1 MSQLCANSLQLH
13 PFPPGFR
20 TVRSMVLDHLRLLT
34 GAMLLCA
41 LLATGKSA
49 WAQAEDI
56 DGIRVVE
63 GDILVATGMR
73 TRAISLSR
81 SSKLWTDGIVPYSID
96 PALSKSS
103 RLAVTTAIAHW
114 NKVSG
119 ITLVSLEDWPA
130 GQAFPNDSIK
140 FQPGSGCASWVGRL
154 GNEQEVWVADNCAAG
169 SVMHEIGHALG
180 LEHEHTRPDRDQYIQ
195 INWENISADKRHNFD
210 VAPEGSR
217 LLGEYDYESIMH
229 YGPTNFS
236 INGKKTITPILVSAD
251 VIGQRTAPSDGDL
264 AAIAR
269 LYATD
274 LSVVTQVFS
283 DAEGAEVTVHV
294 SNELA
299 QGAHTINVDVQ
310 VGGGRLLNYA
320 GSGWQ
325 CEYVEG
331 VLVSCSLGRLAGS
344 SSSLLTLYLDGD
356 VLTEEVT
363 ATVRSKTPDD
373 DTQNNADSV
382 ARTPELAPANALAD
396 PPSLLTTTTTT
407 TFGAASLWLGP
418 GLLLILFQRQTGN
431 RINRHPG
438 NGVEGFRRRRIAEIL
453 RR

>member
-1 MSQLCANSLQLH
+1 MSQLCANSFQHH
-13 PFPPGFR
+13 PFSPGFR
-20 TVRSMVLDHLRLLT
+20 THRSVVLDHLRLMT
-34 GAMLLCA
+34 GAMLLCG
-41 LLATGKSA
+41 LLASENSA
-49 WAQAEDI
+49 WAQVEAVE
-56 DGIRVVE
+56 GIRVVE
-63 GDILVATGMR
+63 GDILVASGMS
-73 TRAISLSR
+73 TRAISLAR

-103 RLAVTTAIAHW
+103 KLAVTKAIAHW

-119 ITLVSLEDWPA
+119 ITLVSLADWPA

-195 INWENISADKRHNFD
+195 INWENIAADKRHNFD

-236 INGKKTITPILVSAD
+236 VNGKKTITPILVSAD
-251 VIGQRTAPSDGDL
+251 IIGQRTAPSAGDL
-264 AAIAR
+264 AAIAQ

-283 DAEGAEVTVHV
+283 DAQGAEVTVHV

-382 ARTPELAPANALAD
+382 AGTPALAPANALAD
-396 PPSLLTTTTTT
+396 PPGLLTTTTTT
-407 TFGAASLWLGP
+407 TYGAATLWFCP
-418 GLLLILFQRQTGN
+418 GLLLMLFLRQSGN
-431 RINRHPG
+431 RINRHAG
-438 NGVEGFRRRRIAEIL
+438 NRIEGIWWRGFSRIL
-453 RR
+453 GR

>member
-1 MSQLCANSLQLH
+1 MSQLCANSLQL
-13 PFPPGFR
+13 PPSQPGFR
-20 TVRSMVLDHLRLLT
+20 TIRSVVLDHLCLLT
-34 GAMLLCA
+34 SAMLLCS
-41 LLATGKSA
+41 LLASAGSA
-49 WAQAEDI
+49 WAQAEDVA
-56 DGIRVVE
+56 GIRVVE
-63 GDILVATGMR
+63 GDILVASGMT

-81 SSKLWTDGIVPYSID
+81 SSKLWIDGIVPYSID

-103 RLAVTTAIAHW
+103 KLAVTTAIAHW

-119 ITLVSLEDWPA
+119 ITLVSLADWPA
-130 GQAFPNDSIK
+130 GQAFPSDSIK
-140 FQPGSGCASWVGRL
+140 FQPGAGCASWVGRL

-180 LEHEHTRPDRDQYIQ
+180 LEHEHTRPDRDQYIN
-195 INWENISADKRHNFD
+195 INWDNISADKRHNFD

-236 INGKKTITPILVSAD
+236 VNGKNTITPILVSAD
-251 VIGQRTAPSDGDL
+251 VIGQRTAPSAGDL
-264 AAIAR
+264 AAIAQ

-283 DAEGAEVTVHV
+283 DAQGAEVTVHV

-310 VGGGRLLNYA
+310 VGGGRLLNFA
-320 GSGWQ
+320 GSGWL

-344 SSSLLTLYLDGD
+344 SSSLLTLYLDGE
-356 VLTEEVT
+356 VLTEQVT

-373 DTQNNADSV
+373 DTLNNADSV
-382 ARTPELAPANALAD
+382 AGVPELAPANALAD

-407 TFGAASLWLGP
+407 TYGAAALWLGP
-418 GLLLILFQRQTGN
+418 ALLLVLFLRQTGN
-431 RINRHPG
+431 RIYRQTGNRI
-438 NGVEGFRRRRIAEIL
+438 EGFRRRGIAKIL